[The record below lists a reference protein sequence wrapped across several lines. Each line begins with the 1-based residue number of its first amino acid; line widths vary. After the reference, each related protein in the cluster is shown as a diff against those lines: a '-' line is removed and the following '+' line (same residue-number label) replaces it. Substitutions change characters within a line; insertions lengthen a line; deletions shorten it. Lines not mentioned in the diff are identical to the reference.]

1 MADSGTVLIVG
12 ASGLVGTAA
21 ANSFAASGWEVIT
34 ASRRKPNLLD
44 NDVPHVALDLKN
56 RDQCKSAAK
65 ELGTVTHVV
74 YTAVYEKPGL
84 IKGWREPDQIE
95 TNGEMLRNIIDP
107 LASTGR
113 LRHVSVFQGTK
124 AYGLLVQ
131 HMRIPAR
138 ECQPRVDHPNFY
150 WLQED
155 YIREKARTSGFDF
168 TIFRPQVIVGP
179 NYGVNMNPVPV
190 IGIYAAMRH
199 KEGLP
204 FSFPG
209 TPNLVLE
216 ATDCRLTGDACVWAT
231 QNEQA
236 AGETYNLTNGEVFCW
251 SDMWP
256 QLAKTLGVE
265 TGPDES
271 ISVVEY
277 ISTREKLW
285 QEIVAEHGLKP
296 IPLNALLGESHHYA
310 DWVFGYALKRPTRPA
325 FVSTAKI
332 KQAGFQDVYNTE
344 EGICHWIEKLIEEK
358 ILPALSPVTT

>member
-44 NDVPHVALDLKN
+44 NDVPHVTLDLKN
-56 RDQCKSAAK
+56 REQWKSAAK

-216 ATDCRLTGDACVWAT
+216 ATDCRLTGDACGWAT
-231 QNEQA
+231 PNEQA
-236 AGETYNLTNGEVFCW
+236 TGETDNLTNGEV
-251 SDMWP
+251 
-256 QLAKTLGVE
+256 L
-265 TGPDES
+265 
-271 ISVVEY
+271 
-277 ISTREKLW
+277 
-285 QEIVAEHGLKP
+285 
-296 IPLNALLGESHHYA
+296 
-310 DWVFGYALKRPTRPA
+310 
-325 FVSTAKI
+325 
-332 KQAGFQDVYNTE
+332 
-344 EGICHWIEKLIEEK
+344 
-358 ILPALSPVTT
+358 